1 MTKDRKNWKK
11 AWDYFVS
18 IGEIPANHAK
28 NEFCLHHKDESLRT
42 LDRARYDEWR
52 IEDLEVQLKSE
63 HTSHHQKGKT
73 KSVEHKTKIS
83 QTLTGH
89 EVPEETR
96 LKISETQKGRP
107 RPEISEKLKKYYE
120 THHPWNYGTAKP
132 KLQKP
137 SKGFAV
143 KGTRWW
149 NNGERNVR
157 SVDSPG
163 EDFILGRIKI
173 KHNK

>member
-28 NEFCLHHKDESLRT
+28 NEYCLHHKDESLRA

-63 HTSHHQKGKT
+63 HTSHHQKGAKRS
-73 KSVEHKTKIS
+73 KEYCEKLSERMK
-83 QTLTGH
+83 GH
-89 EVPEETR
+89 EVPEEVR
-96 LKISETQKGRP
+96 MKISETEKGRP
-107 RPEISEKLKKYYE
+107 RPDISEKLRKYYE

-132 KLQKP
+132 KSPKQP
-137 SKGFAV
+137 KGLAV

-149 NNGERNVR
+149 NDGERNVR

-163 EDFILGRIKI
+163 AGFVPGRIKF
-173 KHNK
+173 KRTK